1 MAGVIVEGIC
11 SLLAEIY
18 NIEIW
23 KKLPILYNGDFS
35 LPRKR
40 TLRFSDRCNFCK
52 VHSIGPRNMCIHF
65 ENNPLRID
73 DLKKK

>member
-1 MAGVIVEGIC
+1 MAQKVILMVFDVIDLDHDISRSFNVCAFTIFPCMAGVIVEGIC

-35 LPRKR
+35 
-40 TLRFSDRCNFCK
+40 
-52 VHSIGPRNMCIHF
+52 
-65 ENNPLRID
+65 
-73 DLKKK
+73 